1 MPYDVRKI
9 GNGYY
14 VVNIDTGK
22 RYSNS
27 PHKTRKEAE
36 AQRRALY
43 ANAPVSLEKGAGFIA
58 NLFGGVRKDLSRSDK
73 AFYNKVK
80 NVPIISMM
88 VVRKP
93 IASTFGKLLNLV
105 SLGKWNA
112 NMATQPYDRL
122 FHLYL
127 LMTYMDNGKVA
138 FALTERNETIRF
150 RSASSAD
157 FTDKPDEVMQVPY
170 TANSLTLGTLF
181 DNTVKNDPSIWVYSF
196 NESNC
201 QDYIKKLLERN
212 NLLTTELEKFVKQD
226 TKELVEK
233 TLHPAVQAGLTA
245 VTDIAAIGRKMV
257 GMGLDNPCIHHN
269 KLGY

>member
-1 MPYDVRKI
+1 MPYDVRKVS
-9 GNGYY
+9 NGWF
-14 VVNIDTGK
+14 VISTDTGK
-22 RYSNS
+22 RHSNK
-27 PHKTRKEAE
+27 PFKTRKEAE

-43 ANAPVSLEKGAGFIA
+43 ANANPLNEKGAGFVA
-58 NLFGGVRKDLSRSDK
+58 NLFGGVRKDLSRLDK

-80 NVPIISMM
+80 NVPIVSMM

-112 NMATQPYDRL
+112 AMANQPYDRL

-127 LMTYMDNGKVA
+127 LITYMDSGTIK

-157 FTDKPDEVMQVPY
+157 FTDKPDEVKQVPY
-170 TANSLTLGTLF
+170 TTNSLTLGALF
-181 DNTVKNDPSIWVYSF
+181 DNTVKNDDKIWVYSF
-196 NESNC
+196 NEANC

-212 NLLTTELEKFVKQD
+212 NLLTTELDTFIKQD
-226 TKELVEK
+226 TKQLIES
-233 TLHPAVQAGLTA
+233 TLHPIVQSGLNA
-245 VTDIAAIGRKMV
+245 ITDIAAIGRKFT
-257 GMGLDNPCIHHN
+257 GMGLYQ
-269 KLGY
+269 LGY

>member
-1 MPYDVRKI
+1 MYDVRKVS
-9 GNGYY
+9 NGWF
-14 VVNIDTGK
+14 VISTDTGK
-22 RYSNS
+22 RHSNK
-27 PHKTRKEAE
+27 PFKTRKEAE
-36 AQRRALY
+36 AQNRALY
-43 ANAPVSLEKGAGFIA
+43 ANANPLNEKGAGFVA

-80 NVPIISMM
+80 NVPIVSMM

-112 NMATQPYDRL
+112 TMATQPYDRL

-150 RSASSAD
+150 RSASSSD

-170 TANSLTLGTLF
+170 TANSLTLGVVF
-181 DNTVKNDPSIWVYSF
+181 DNAVKSGGSDIWTYDF
-196 NESNC
+196 NKNNC
-201 QDYIKKLLERN
+201 QDYVMTLLRGN
-212 NLLTTELEKFVKQD
+212 NLLSPELDTFVKQD
-226 TKELVEK
+226 TKELINKSLNPV
-233 TLHPAVQAGLTA
+233 VQSGLNA
-245 VTDIAAIGRKMV
+245 ITDIAAIGRKIT
-257 GMGLDNPCIHHN
+257 GMGLENHQ
-269 KLGY
+269 LGY